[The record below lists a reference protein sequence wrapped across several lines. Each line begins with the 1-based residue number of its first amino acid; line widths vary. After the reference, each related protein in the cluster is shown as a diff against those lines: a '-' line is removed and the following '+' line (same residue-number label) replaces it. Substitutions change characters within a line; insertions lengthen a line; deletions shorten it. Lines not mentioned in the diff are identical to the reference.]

1 VSLKIRNSNRTAARH
16 AQLGFMLVEVMV
28 SMVILM
34 VGLVTLLGVF
44 SLALATT
51 QTAQQDMIAKQL
63 ASEAMESIVTAR
75 QTTQLPWSSVQNVS
89 AGGIF
94 SDGFK
99 SIQNA
104 GANGVAG
111 TTDDTGARTL
121 TLPGPDGVV
130 GTSDDI
136 SLPLTNYQRQIAI
149 TAVTDSSGNILTDLR
164 SVTITVQYAVPRT
177 SIKKNYVLTSYI
189 SQYR

>member
-1 VSLKIRNSNRTAARH
+1 VTLRIGKGRKRAARR
-16 AQLGFMLVEVMV
+16 AQSGFMLVEVMV
-28 SMVILM
+28 AMVVLT

-75 QTTQLPWSSVQNVS
+75 QTTQLSWSSVDNVS
-89 AGGIF
+89 LGGIF
-94 SDGFK
+94 ADGYK

-104 GANGVAG
+104 GADGIVG
-111 TTDDTGARTL
+111 TTDDSGARTL
-121 TLPGPDGVV
+121 TLPGPDGIV
-130 GTSDDI
+130 GTADDI

-149 TAVTDSSGNILTDLR
+149 TSVTDSSGTVLSDLR
-164 SVTITVQYAVPRT
+164 YVTITVQYNIPRT
-177 SIKKNYVLTSYI
+177 SLKKSYVLTSYI

>member
-1 VSLKIRNSNRTAARH
+1 MRLKIRNLNRIAPRR

-28 SMVILM
+28 AMVILT

-75 QTTQLPWSSVQNVS
+75 QTTQLDWSSVQNVS

-99 SIQNA
+99 PIQNA

-121 TLPGPDGVV
+121 TLPGPDGIV

-149 TAVTDSSGNILTDLR
+149 TSVTDSSGNILTDLR
-164 SVTITVQYAVPRT
+164 SVNITVQYAIPRT